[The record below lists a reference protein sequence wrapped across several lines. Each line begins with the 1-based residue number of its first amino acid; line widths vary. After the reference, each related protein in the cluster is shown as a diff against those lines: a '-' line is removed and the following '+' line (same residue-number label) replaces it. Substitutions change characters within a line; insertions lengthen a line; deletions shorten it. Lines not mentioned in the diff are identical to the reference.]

1 MFGTKAALVGAVA
14 VGLVSTAA
22 AFAAPPQKASQ
33 QKASQQKAT
42 VQKAP
47 QQTKS
52 QSPSASSR
60 TALAIQG
67 RSATFGP
74 YSMKVGDGLN
84 VRAKFG
90 YTIWDKNKPN
100 EVNMLNSENKVYYRD
115 TAKGWLT
122 WSRRGLPSID
132 VSSVDLVEK
141 LTVDG
146 QPCNHYFGYQ
156 MVNGQKVKV
165 ADFVCLQKA
174 PCDQTV
180 VEFWSKHYLVPAKCG
195 FPVSVSQRAGNHME
209 IALLT
214 TSIKTIPASTVS
226 FSVPKDYK
234 RTNDKASLYFAEV
247 GGGLSKSDLESFFQ
261 QPLK

>member
-1 MFGTKAALVGAVA
+1 MYVLFGTKAALFGAVA
-14 VGLVSTAA
+14 VGLVSTAV
-22 AFAAPPQKASQ
+22 AFA
-33 QKASQQKAT
+33 
-42 VQKAP
+42 AP
-47 QQTKS
+47 QQTKA
-52 QSPSASSR
+52 QKPSAS
-60 TALAIQG
+60 AIAIQG

-74 YSMKVGDGLN
+74 FSMKVGDGLN

-90 YTIWDKNKPN
+90 YTIWDKNKPD

-115 TAKGWLT
+115 TANGWLT
-122 WSRRGLPSID
+122 WNRRGMPAID
-132 VSSVDLVEK
+132 VSSVELVDK

-156 MVNGQKVKV
+156 MVKGQKIKV

-174 PCDQTV
+174 PCDQAV

-226 FSVPKDYK
+226 FSVPKDYR
-234 RTNDKASLYFAEV
+234 RTNDKASLYFADV
-247 GGGLSKSDLESFFQ
+247 GGGMSKSDLESFFQ